1 MNALQSTSQ
10 MAFAPVPQAMGGGRW
25 GWPNRVSLGVAELQ
39 KSPGQLAES
48 VTVALAKKG
57 LRGLPSWGAGSMG
70 LALSEKGLAQGVKDS
85 IAACAMELAD
95 WPLQRMRQRVFP
107 TRTKAVAM
115 ALPDAQVWRKH
126 VPCPGEWGSAD
137 IEAECWLE
145 AGEGLNLPLQQ
156 LAMEFHVH
164 QKNDASL
171 WIDLMACDGAW
182 VSQKKSWAWG
192 AGLTLT
198 WLEPESHALARAL
211 AQKQLPCF
219 AHDGAAVCWQAPPSQ
234 APGLDPQNPLHALW
248 VAYGL
253 ALPPGQQRRG
263 WWT

>member
-115 ALPDAQVWRKH
+115 ALPDAQVWRKQ
-126 VPCPGEWGSAD
+126 VPCPVETSRLSAG
-137 IEAECWLE
+137 WKR
-145 AGEGLNLPLQQ
+145 G
-156 LAMEFHVH
+156 
-164 QKNDASL
+164 
-171 WIDLMACDGAW
+171 
-182 VSQKKSWAWG
+182 
-192 AGLTLT
+192 
-198 WLEPESHALARAL
+198 RA
-211 AQKQLPCF
+211 
-219 AHDGAAVCWQAPPSQ
+219 
-234 APGLDPQNPLHALW
+234 
-248 VAYGL
+248 
-253 ALPPGQQRRG
+253 
-263 WWT
+263 